1 MHFVLK
7 LNSHW
12 RSDILLMFFTTFVQI
27 FEMRVL
33 FLILFTLPLLAFG
46 QNKDFDKLEMLY
58 DQGHYKKV
66 LRRANRLA
74 SKIEYQNAILPNYYK
89 SMAMMQLYRND
100 KWRRKNP
107 NSLDTGSALFLQM
120 RNKDAGGKVFAA
132 HAYEIQSLKR
142 DFDYFLEE
150 LKADTKTK
158 GNHQLIASIE
168 SLNARIFEGV
178 QEIQDVQVTKPQDS
192 PLAVNV
198 KGVRKDVLDVA
209 HKYMGTPYSFGGT
222 SPNGFDCSGF
232 VGFVFAQNNIQLP
245 RTSRDQQKDSRKLK
259 ASEVQAGDLVFFA
272 NGANVNHVG
281 IIVDNLNGRITMIH
295 ASSSQG
301 IVVTE
306 ITSSNY
312 WNKRIHSFGTFIN

>member
-1 MHFVLK
+1 
-7 LNSHW
+7 
-12 RSDILLMFFTTFVQI
+12 MFFTTFAQI
-27 FEMRVL
+27 FQMRLL
-33 FLILFTLPLLAFG
+33 FLILLTLPLLTFG
-46 QNKDFDKLEMLY
+46 QNKDFDKLEMFY

-66 LRRANRLA
+66 LRRAKTLA

-107 NSLDTGSALFLQM
+107 SALDTGSGLFLQM
-120 RNKDAGGKVFAA
+120 RKLDVGGKVFAA

-150 LKADTKTK
+150 LKTDTKTK
-158 GNHQLIASIE
+158 GNHHLIASIE
-168 SLNARIFEGV
+168 SVYAPIFDGV
-178 QEIQDVQVTKPQDS
+178 KEIQDAQVAKPQGS
-192 PLAVNV
+192 PLALNA

-209 HKYMGTPYSFGGT
+209 HQYMGTPYSYGGT
-222 SPNGFDCSGF
+222 SPKGFDCSGF
-232 VGFVFAQNNIQLP
+232 VGFVFGQNNIQLP
-245 RTSRDQQKDSRKLK
+245 RTSRDQYRDSRKLK

-281 IIVDNLNGRITMIH
+281 IIVDHLNGKITMIH